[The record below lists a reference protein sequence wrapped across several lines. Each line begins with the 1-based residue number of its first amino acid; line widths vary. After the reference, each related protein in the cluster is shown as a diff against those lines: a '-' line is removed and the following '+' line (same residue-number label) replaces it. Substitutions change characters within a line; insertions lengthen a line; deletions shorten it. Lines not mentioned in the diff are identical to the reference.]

1 MSQDNTAGTPDP
13 QGTEPAVDPVVEP
26 AVDPAAAPAAPAP
39 ATPVE
44 PAEESVAEPAA
55 QSEPAPPVGQ
65 PAADELDYDAYVIP
79 AGSVVVEGP
88 SLPARLGA
96 EAFGTFVLVLVGL
109 GVALYAALGSIGG
122 GALGVA
128 LGFGLAVLA
137 AAAAVGH
144 VSGGHF
150 NPAVTLG
157 AALAG
162 RTSWKDVLPYWL
174 AQLVGGAL
182 GAAVIFIA
190 VPSALPEALGKSSV
204 RELFSG
210 VANGYGEHS
219 PLNALVVSGT
229 GGASNAE
236 FTLFAALV
244 LELVATAV
252 FVGVILGATDRRAPR
267 GLAPV
272 AIGVALAVL
281 LLVTIPATNGSLNPA
296 RSFAAAIFSES
307 WAWKQLWVFAVA
319 PLLGAALAGI
329 VYRAF
334 AAEPVDQDNLLEEDD
349 VYVTDEDVVVVEGP
363 R

>member
-13 QGTEPAVDPVVEP
+13 QGTQPPADPTTEPATTASTPEPTEPVTAAAPAEP
-26 AVDPAAAPAAPAP
+26 AAPAAPA
-39 ATPVE
+39 TPVD
-44 PAEESVAEPAA
+44 PEPAA
-55 QSEPAPPVGQ
+55 AEP
-65 PAADELDYDAYVIP
+65 DYDAYVIP
-79 AGSVVVEGP
+79 AGAVVVEGP
-88 SLPARLGA
+88 SLAARLGA
-96 EAFGTFVLVLVGL
+96 EVFGTFVLVLVGL
-109 GVALYAALGSIGG
+109 GVAMYAALGSIGG

-162 RTSWKDVLPYWL
+162 RTSWKDLLPYWL

-190 VPSALPEALGKSSV
+190 VPSTLPEALGKSGV
-204 RELFSG
+204 REFFSG

-219 PLNALVVSGT
+219 PLNTLVQSGT
-229 GGASNAE
+229 GGASTAE

-244 LELVATAV
+244 LELVATGI
-252 FVGVILGATDRRAPR
+252 FVGVILGATDRRAPK

-307 WAWKQLWVFAVA
+307 WAWKQLWVFAVG
-319 PLLGAALAGI
+319 PFLGAALAGI

-349 VYVTDEDVVVVEGP
+349 VYVTQEDVVVVDTQ

>member
-13 QGTEPAVDPVVEP
+13 QGAEPTP
-26 AVDPAAAPAAPAP
+26 APAAPSAAEATPQATEPPTTPAP
-39 ATPVE
+39 AAATPSAAA
-44 PAEESVAEPAA
+44 PTAPAA
-55 QSEPAPPVGQ
+55 EAAPQ
-65 PAADELDYDAYVIP
+65 AADDDVDYDAYVIP
-79 AGSVVVEGP
+79 AGTVVTEGP
-88 SLPARLGA
+88 SLAARLGA
-96 EAFGTFVLVLVGL
+96 EVFGTFVLVLVGL
-109 GVALYAALGSIGG
+109 GVAMYASLGSIGG

-150 NPAVTLG
+150 NPAVTIG

-162 RTSWKDVLPYWL
+162 RTSWRDVLPYWL

-190 VPSALPEALGKSSV
+190 VPSTLPEALGRSGV

-219 PLNALVVSGT
+219 PLNTLVQTGT
-229 GGASNAE
+229 GGASTAE

-244 LELVATAV
+244 LELVATGV
-252 FVGVILGATDRRAPR
+252 FVGVILGATDRRAPA

-296 RSFAAAIFSES
+296 RSFAAAIFSDG
-307 WAWKQLWVFAVA
+307 WAWKQLWVFVVA
-319 PLLGAALAGI
+319 PVLGAALAGI

-334 AAEPVDQDNLLEEDD
+334 AAEPVEEDNLLEEDD
-349 VYVTDEDVVVVEGP
+349 VYVTQEDVVVVEGQQ